1 MITFHQNTAVCDIQ
15 STPFVTKNRK
25 RKCLCS
31 ELFFIDGS
39 SMKYYDFGKLARQY
53 QQFVF
58 NHQSKPPITWKELYK
73 STKEEYV
80 NGIDE

>member
-1 MITFHQNTAVCDIQ
+1 MLTFHQNTAVCDIQ
-15 STPFVTKNRK
+15 AVSFVTKKGKPCVR
-25 RKCLCS
+25 S

-39 SMKYYDFGKLARQY
+39 SMKYYDFGKLARLY

-58 NHQSKPPITWKELYK
+58 NHRSKPSIAWEELDK
-73 STKEEYV
+73 SEKEENV

>member
-1 MITFHQNTAVCDIQ
+1 MLTFHQNTAICDIK
-15 STPFVTKNRK
+15 STPFVTKK
-25 RKCLCS
+25 GKPCVFS

-58 NHQSKPPITWKELYK
+58 NHRSKPSITWKELDK
-73 STKEEYV
+73 SEKEEKV
-80 NGIDE
+80 NGVDE